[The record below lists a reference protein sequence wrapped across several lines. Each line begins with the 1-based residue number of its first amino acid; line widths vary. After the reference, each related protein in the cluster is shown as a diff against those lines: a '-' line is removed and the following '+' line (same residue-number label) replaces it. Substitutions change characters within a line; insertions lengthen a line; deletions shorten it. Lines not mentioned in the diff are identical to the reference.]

1 MKLGPIKLPELR
13 YLTTI
18 ARGETPMSN
27 NNNER
32 RLALHQIFE
41 EQAIKTPS
49 AIAVEHVELQIRLTY
64 EELDY
69 RANLLAAELI
79 AYGVKAG
86 SIVAIY
92 LPRGAEQ
99 YISMLAILKTGG
111 AYLPIDTE
119 LPTDRLSYV
128 LKDSRAN
135 MSLTSKELWRQN
147 FAESCQPIFLDDVFS
162 KDWKNSAEQSC
173 QLASVSNEDD
183 LCYVIYTSGTTGFP
197 KGVGISHKNAR
208 TFVNAIKQIYG
219 VKQDDRV
226 LQGFSIAFDASVEE
240 IWLAFSVGATLVVGT
255 LDRMRN
261 IDDLSETLKEF
272 EISVFSTVPA
282 TAGYSPTGSE

>member
-27 NNNER
+27 NNTER

-64 EELDY
+64 DELDY
-69 RANLLAAELI
+69 RADLLAAVLI
-79 AYGVKAG
+79 PYGVKAG

-111 AYLPIDTE
+111 ALALLDPRIHVK
-119 LPTDRLSYV
+119 LSLCDR
-128 LKDSRAN
+128 
-135 MSLTSKELWRQN
+135 
-147 FAESCQPIFLDDVFS
+147 
-162 KDWKNSAEQSC
+162 
-173 QLASVSNEDD
+173 
-183 LCYVIYTSGTTGFP
+183 
-197 KGVGISHKNAR
+197 
-208 TFVNAIKQIYG
+208 
-219 VKQDDRV
+219 
-226 LQGFSIAFDASVEE
+226 
-240 IWLAFSVGATLVVGT
+240 
-255 LDRMRN
+255 
-261 IDDLSETLKEF
+261 
-272 EISVFSTVPA
+272 
-282 TAGYSPTGSE
+282 

>member
-69 RANLLAAELI
+69 RANLLAAVLI

-92 LPRGAEQ
+92 LPRG
-99 YISMLAILKTGG
+99 GG
-111 AYLPIDTE
+111 TIYFDAGHPEDRRR
-119 LPTDRLSYV
+119 LPTHRY
-128 LKDSRAN
+128 
-135 MSLTSKELWRQN
+135 
-147 FAESCQPIFLDDVFS
+147 
-162 KDWKNSAEQSC
+162 
-173 QLASVSNEDD
+173 
-183 LCYVIYTSGTTGFP
+183 
-197 KGVGISHKNAR
+197 
-208 TFVNAIKQIYG
+208 
-219 VKQDDRV
+219 
-226 LQGFSIAFDASVEE
+226 
-240 IWLAFSVGATLVVGT
+240 
-255 LDRMRN
+255 
-261 IDDLSETLKEF
+261 
-272 EISVFSTVPA
+272 
-282 TAGYSPTGSE
+282 